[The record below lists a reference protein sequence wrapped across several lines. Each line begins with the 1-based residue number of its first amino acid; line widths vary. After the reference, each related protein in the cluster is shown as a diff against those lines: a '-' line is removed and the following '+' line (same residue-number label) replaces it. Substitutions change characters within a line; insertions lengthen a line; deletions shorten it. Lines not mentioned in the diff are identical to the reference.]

1 MVPTEPFL
9 TDLQSYQNN
18 TNNNIIMEMK
28 KYISPEMELV
38 DLKPE
43 GVLCTSGNDNSL
55 TLDLEDYKPSL
66 GNW

>member
-1 MVPTEPFL
+1 
-9 TDLQSYQNN
+9 
-18 TNNNIIMEMK
+18 MEMK